1 MSKRS
6 RRQRKVR
13 MLASRERRIR
23 RRFMEK
29 FWRDYILP
37 RDQEVRSMELDGV
50 FVVRM
55 WDAPSRQWIH
65 VDPVGAK
72 PCS

>member
-1 MSKRS
+1 
-6 RRQRKVR
+6 
-13 MLASRERRIR
+13 
-23 RRFMEK
+23 MEK